1 MSDNAGNKWGVVT
14 TQMSKRKQDGN
25 MVIIQQ
31 NTDLIRAA
39 LNGMAIYAAT
49 KTSRTDV

>member
-14 TQMSKRKQDGN
+14 TQMSIEKQDGN
-25 MVIIQQ
+25 MVIIEQ
-31 NTDLIRAA
+31 NTDS
-39 LNGMAIYAAT
+39 MEIYATT